1 MLFMG
6 GDQIEEAV
14 AHAAKV
20 LRAGVE
26 LDWSVK
32 AGGLEWSCLE
42 TAEHV
47 AGDLVA
53 YAGQLTG
60 RATDR
65 WVPFEIA
72 FDEGSGPAD
81 AISVIESTGGLL
93 SAVVRTTPAGVRGY
107 HPYPAG
113 SADATGFAAM
123 GAAEVLLHTYDIAQ
137 ALGLDAQPP
146 ARLCEAVL
154 AWLFPQ
160 VMPARTPDDHWA
172 TLLWATGRGALA
184 GRPRLDKWRWHNAF
198 SIPAGR
204 IALREVSPA
213 AAADLAAGGTGGL
226 TWIEGGPFDGTR
238 RAAEGVTKAYAS
250 GVHRPEW
257 GMFALVRVEDE
268 VAVGGMGFHGPPDEE
283 GVAEVGYDLAAGAR
297 GRGYA
302 TEALRALSD
311 WALARPG
318 LTALLAVIDPENEPS
333 QAVVTRAGYTR
344 ASDRGELRAYLRRVP
359 PGARKRTTPGH
370 A

>member
-1 MLFMG
+1 MLSMG
-6 GDQIEEAV
+6 GDQVEEAA

-20 LRAGVE
+20 LRAGAG
-26 LDWSVK
+26 LDWS
-32 AGGLEWSCLE
+32 ARAEGLDWSCLE
-42 TAEHV
+42 TAEHI
-47 AGDLVA
+47 AGVLVA

-60 RATDR
+60 RATDT
-65 WVPFEIA
+65 WVPFEVT

-93 SAVVRTTPAGVRGY
+93 SAVVRTTPPGVRAY
-107 HPYPAG
+107 HPYPYG

-123 GAAEVLLHTYDIAQ
+123 GTTELLLHTYDIGH
-137 ALGLDAQPP
+137 ALGLDTEPP
-146 ARLCEAVL
+146 AALCEAVL
-154 AWLFPQ
+154 AWLFPKD
-160 VMPARTPDDHWA
+160 MPARTPDEQWA
-172 TLLWATGRGALA
+172 TLLWATGRGSLA
-184 GRPRLDKWRWHNAF
+184 GRPRRSAWRWHNAL

-204 IALREVSPA
+204 VTLREVSPA

-226 TWIEGGPFDGTR
+226 TWIGGGPFDGTR

-283 GVAEVGYDLAAGAR
+283 GVAEVGYDLAVGAR

-302 TEALRALSD
+302 TEALRALSA
-311 WALARPG
+311 WALDRPDV
-318 LTALLAVIDPENEPS
+318 TSLLAVIEHENVAS
-333 QAVVTRAGYTR
+333 QAVVARAGYVR
-344 ASDRGELRAYLRRVP
+344 ASDREDHRTYLRR
-359 PGARKRTTPGH
+359 A
-370 A
+370 

>member
-1 MLFMG
+1 MISMG
-6 GDQIEEAV
+6 GDQVEEAV

-20 LRAGVE
+20 LRAVVG

-32 AGGLEWSCLE
+32 AGGLDWSCLE
-42 TAEHV
+42 TAEHI

-53 YAGQLTG
+53 YSGQLTG
-60 RATDR
+60 RAADG

-72 FDEGSGPAD
+72 FDEGSGPED
-81 AISVIESTGGLL
+81 AIRVIESTGGLL
-93 SAVVRTTPAGVRGY
+93 SAVVRTTPPGVRGF
-107 HPYPAG
+107 HPYPHG

-123 GAAEVLLHTYDIAQ
+123 GTAEVLLHTYDIAQ
-137 ALGLDAQPP
+137 ALGVDAEPP
-146 ARLCEAVL
+146 AALCEAVL

-160 VMPARTPDDHWA
+160 VMPARTPEDHWA

-184 GRPRLDKWRWHNAF
+184 GRPRLVDKWRWHNAL

-204 IALREVSPA
+204 VALREVSPA

-226 TWIEGGPFDGTR
+226 TWIEGGPYDGTR
-238 RAAEGVTKAYAS
+238 RAAEGLTKAYAS

-257 GMFALVRVEDE
+257 GMFALVRVADE

-283 GVAEVGYDLAAGAR
+283 GVAEVGYDLAVNAR

-302 TEALRALSD
+302 SEALAALSAL
-311 WALARPG
+311 ALARPG
-318 LTALLAVIDPENEPS
+318 VSALLAVIDHDNAPS

-344 ASDRGELRAYLRRVP
+344 ASDRENTRAYLRR
-359 PGARKRTTPGH
+359 A
-370 A
+370 

>member
-1 MLFMG
+1 MG
-6 GDQIEEAV
+6 GDQVEEAV

-32 AGGLEWSCLE
+32 AGGLDWSCLK
-42 TAEHV
+42 TAEHI

-60 RATDR
+60 RAKDSY
-65 WVPFEIA
+65 VPFEIA
-72 FDEGSGPAD
+72 FDEGSGPED
-81 AISVIESTGGLL
+81 AIRVIESTGGLL
-93 SAVVRTTPAGVRGY
+93 SAVVRTTPPGVRAY
-107 HPYPAG
+107 HPYPSG
-113 SADATGFAAM
+113 SADAVGFAAM
-123 GAAEVLLHTYDIAQ
+123 GVAEVLLHTYDIAQ
-137 ALGLDAQPP
+137 ALGVDAEPP
-146 ARLCEAVL
+146 AALCEAVL

-160 VMPARTPDDHWA
+160 VPPARTPAEQWA
-172 TLLWATGRGALA
+172 TLLWATGRGSLA
-184 GRPRLDKWRWHNAF
+184 GRPRLDKWRWHNAL

-204 IALREVSPA
+204 VVLREVSPA
-213 AAADLAAGGTGGL
+213 SAADLAAGGTGGL

-238 RAAEGVTKAYAS
+238 RAAEMVTKAYAS

-268 VAVGGMGFHGPPDEE
+268 VAIGGMGFHGPPDEE
-283 GVAEVGYDLAAGAR
+283 GVAEVGYDLAVGAR

-302 TEALRALSD
+302 SEALAALSTV
-311 WALARPG
+311 ALTRPG
-318 LTALLAVIDPENEPS
+318 VTALLAVIEPENTPS

-344 ASDRGELRAYLRRVP
+344 ISDREGNQAYLRR
-359 PGARKRTTPGH
+359 A
-370 A
+370 

>member
-1 MLFMG
+1 MLSMG
-6 GDQIEEAV
+6 GDQVEEAV

-20 LRAGVE
+20 LRTAVG

-32 AGGLEWSCLE
+32 AGGLDWSCLE
-42 TAEHV
+42 TAEHI

-60 RATDR
+60 RATDT
-65 WVPFEIA
+65 WVPFEVA
-72 FDEGSGPAD
+72 FDEGSGPKD

-93 SAVVRTTPAGVRGY
+93 SAVVRTTPPGVRAY
-107 HPYPAG
+107 HPYPSG
-113 SADATGFAAM
+113 SADEVGFAAM
-123 GAAEVLLHTYDIAQ
+123 GVAEVLLHTYDIAQ
-137 ALGLDAQPP
+137 ALGVDAEPP
-146 ARLCEAVL
+146 AALCEAVL

-160 VMPARTPDDHWA
+160 VPPARMPAEQWE
-172 TLLWATGRGALA
+172 TLLWATGRGSLA
-184 GRPRLDKWRWHNAF
+184 GRPRLDKWRWHNAL
-198 SIPAGR
+198 SIPADR
-204 IALREVSPA
+204 VALREVSPA

-238 RAAEGVTKAYAS
+238 RAAEMVTKAYAS

-283 GVAEVGYDLAAGAR
+283 GVAEVGYDLAVGAR
-297 GRGYA
+297 GYGYA
-302 TEALRALSD
+302 SEALAALSAV
-311 WALARPG
+311 ALTRPG
-318 LTALLAVIDPENEPS
+318 VTALLAVIEPENTPS

-344 ASDRGELRAYLRRVP
+344 ISDREENRAYLRR
-359 PGARKRTTPGH
+359 A
-370 A
+370 

>member
-1 MLFMG
+1 MLSMG

-20 LRAGVE
+20 LRAAVG

-32 AGGLEWSCLE
+32 AGGLDWSCLE

-60 RATDR
+60 RATDG

-72 FDEGSGPAD
+72 FDEGSGPED

-93 SAVVRTTPAGVRGY
+93 SAVVRTTPPGVRGY
-107 HPYPAG
+107 HPYPSG
-113 SADATGFAAM
+113 SADAVGFAAM
-123 GAAEVLLHTYDIAQ
+123 GVTEVLLHTYDIAQ
-137 ALGLDAQPP
+137 ALGVRAEPP
-146 ARLCEAVL
+146 AALCEAVL
-154 AWLFPQ
+154 AWLFPE

-172 TLLWATGRGALA
+172 TLLWATGRGVLP
-184 GRPRLDKWRWHNAF
+184 GRPRLDKWRWHNAL

-226 TWIEGGPFDGTR
+226 TWIDGEPLDGTR
-238 RAAEGVTKAYAS
+238 RAAEGVTKAYTS

-268 VAVGGMGFHGPPDEE
+268 TAVGGMGFHGPPDEE
-283 GVAEVGYDLAAGAR
+283 GVAEVGYDLAVGAR
-297 GRGYA
+297 GHGYA
-302 TEALRALSD
+302 TEALTALSTE
-311 WALARPG
+311 ALTRPG
-318 LTALLAVIDPENEPS
+318 VSALLAVIEPENTPS
-333 QAVVTRAGYTR
+333 QSVVKRAGYTR
-344 ASDRGELRAYLRRVP
+344 ISDRDQNHAYLRR
-359 PGARKRTTPGH
+359 T
-370 A
+370 